1 MRREDA
7 SLRRGNTLVAG
18 KGALGKRRASKG
30 NTVRARLDREAV
42 PTSRDVELR
51 IRPFMQGAY
60 AGKRLS
66 FGLNGKGSWG
76 NAIAA
81 NRTWEIRPSGM
92 RGGLT
97 ETWVM
102 EEIGTRCT
110 NRKGACRTLSS
121 WGCARRI
128 STRQPAV
135 RNFREDAGNVGH
147 GRIRHPLHI
156 SKEWM
161 TETLCLQPGAPVFYP
176 TPISANV
183 CKGGLTCLS
192 KS

>member
-1 MRREDA
+1 M
-7 SLRRGNTLVAG
+7 LRRKAQSEMLALKPYRG
-18 KGALGKRRASKG
+18 K
-30 NTVRARLDREAV
+30 
-42 PTSRDVELR
+42 
-51 IRPFMQGAY
+51 
-60 AGKRLS
+60 
-66 FGLNGKGSWG
+66 
-76 NAIAA
+76 
-81 NRTWEIRPSGM
+81 
-92 RGGLT
+92 
-97 ETWVM
+97 
-102 EEIGTRCT
+102 
-110 NRKGACRTLSS
+110 
-121 WGCARRI
+121 
-128 STRQPAV
+128 PAV